1 MRVICTEKSKILA
14 TRLARAL
21 KTTVVDV
28 KYSRFPDGEL
38 YLVAGE
44 LDRETVIVG
53 SVVDNDALVQLLL
66 LIDACEGSDI
76 RLVVPYMGYARQDR
90 RSRQGEPISARAVSQ
105 AVSRGVSECITV
117 NIHEPDV
124 LRYFSAP
131 ARNISLARDIGT
143 YIMTLNLNNPLILAP
158 DAGALVFAGQVASAG
173 GWEYDHLEKTRLS
186 GERVTVAP
194 KELSASSRS
203 VVIVDDIISTGGTI
217 VLRTWLDSAAE
228 FAVLTHEAAH
238 ELLHAQAESRPEAKT
253 VRETEAEAVAF
264 VVCQAVGLE
273 TSTAAADYIRIYR
286 GDKNTLLASLERIQ
300 RTAASIIHGVLGPDK
315 PSESQAPDAIVPL
328 PQDVKRLAA

>member
-1 MRVICTEKSKILA
+1 MRVICTEKSQILA

-21 KTTVVDV
+21 KATVVDV

-44 LDRETVIVG
+44 LDSETVIVG

-76 RLVVPYMGYARQDR
+76 RLVIPYMGYARQDR
-90 RSRQGEPISARAVSQ
+90 RLRQGEPISARAVSQ
-105 AVSRGVSECITV
+105 AISRGVSECITV
-117 NIHEPDV
+117 NIHEPDL

-131 ARNISLARDIGT
+131 ARNISLARDIGA
-143 YIMTLNLNNPLILAP
+143 YIRTIDLNNPLILAP
-158 DAGALVFAGQVASAG
+158 DEGALMFAGQVASAG

-186 GERVTVAP
+186 GEQVTVAP

-217 VLRTWLDSAAE
+217 A
-228 FAVLTHEAAH
+228 
-238 ELLHAQAESRPEAKT
+238 
-253 VRETEAEAVAF
+253 
-264 VVCQAVGLE
+264 
-273 TSTAAADYIRIYR
+273 TAAGMLYAQGAREIF
-286 GDKNTLLASLERIQ
+286 
-300 RTAASIIHGVLGPDK
+300 AACVHGVLTSGAYVRLI
-315 PSESQAPDAIVPL
+315 EAGI
-328 PQDVKRLAA
+328 QDVICSDTIERGCSKVTAADQVAHALQTRTDH